1 MIYSGIIQSKTNS
14 QVPVYASGKPSHS
27 KYNPDVEKI
36 NMDKNFQGCLVI
48 AGIAGGFHI
57 ANILSNPDI
66 SRIIAVEADDESLKF
81 VLSLDKVKE
90 ISGNKKITFCTKD
103 DLMEILLNQYVP
115 SLYKNLTLEF
125 LRSWE
130 IENPEHSKQIHT
142 CLMEFLKL
150 VSADYSVQV
159 HFGKLWHRNILLNLN
174 YISENSNWT
183 SIVPPD
189 TQKKAAIIA
198 AGPSLEK
205 TLTKLFN
212 ERNSYYIISTDTAY
226 GTLLAY
232 KITPDAVVTVDAQH
246 VSSEHYFG
254 AGKNST
260 LFILDISSNPET
272 VKLLHKAGNSIF
284 FVRSAHPLS
293 AYISENTGI
302 PYLDSGSGTV
312 TIAAADFAEKAGFRE
327 IEFFG
332 ADFAYSDGKPYSR
345 GTYLEKKFHSRSA
358 RTSSAENLYTALM
371 FRTQLKQPGNSIFEN
386 PCRNRK
392 SSEVLESYGET
403 LLQWAER
410 NNLIKKDNSF
420 ISEKSNINQLNFS
433 RIDGTKI
440 ESTLKKLM
448 VSIRKRINELEGLS
462 DYEIIE
468 KITSSKELMTLLPL
482 FAAMKGDGLSENISL
497 AYNFLLYYNL

>member
-159 HFGKLWHRNILLNLN
+159 HFGKLWHRNILLNLI

-189 TQKKAAIIA
+189 TQKKAA
-198 AGPSLEK
+198 S
-205 TLTKLFN
+205 
-212 ERNSYYIISTDTAY
+212 
-226 GTLLAY
+226 
-232 KITPDAVVTVDAQH
+232 
-246 VSSEHYFG
+246 
-254 AGKNST
+254 
-260 LFILDISSNPET
+260 
-272 VKLLHKAGNSIF
+272 
-284 FVRSAHPLS
+284 
-293 AYISENTGI
+293 
-302 PYLDSGSGTV
+302 
-312 TIAAADFAEKAGFRE
+312 
-327 IEFFG
+327 
-332 ADFAYSDGKPYSR
+332 
-345 GTYLEKKFHSRSA
+345 
-358 RTSSAENLYTALM
+358 
-371 FRTQLKQPGNSIFEN
+371 
-386 PCRNRK
+386 
-392 SSEVLESYGET
+392 
-403 LLQWAER
+403 
-410 NNLIKKDNSF
+410 
-420 ISEKSNINQLNFS
+420 
-433 RIDGTKI
+433 
-440 ESTLKKLM
+440 
-448 VSIRKRINELEGLS
+448 
-462 DYEIIE
+462 
-468 KITSSKELMTLLPL
+468 
-482 FAAMKGDGLSENISL
+482 
-497 AYNFLLYYNL
+497 